1 MDNLHLSVVAVV
13 LYFHIPGS
21 VGTKSQQLLN
31 AHRHSDCRWDGNFSV
46 NCSFT
51 GLSAIPED
59 IPQTAITADLSYN
72 NITTLLCANGR
83 NEDWMLKHL
92 NLSNNLI
99 SELSIT
105 AFRNLPA
112 LETLNLNGNSI
123 NTLTLDL
130 PTAAHASEMYGKV
143 HHFLPALKVLSAEK
157 NYLDAVPRGL
167 GLLQSLQSVRLSFN
181 GILRIDLNDFQ
192 NCSQLKTIY
201 LQNNKITTIHPDAFQ
216 GLNNLQVVDLRD
228 NALTTVLP
236 QIIIH
241 LNIFQLEVD
250 LSSNSWI
257 FNCRLNAFKHLIP
270 FLSDSMRKKLRT
282 SHSKSADNSQ
292 KPVLYLSSFHL
303 NCSEGILFKT
313 AAIPAGQTS
322 VLCCDTDNT
331 GGNGVSW
338 WTPKGRISEESSL
351 PHITLDKRSS
361 LVIHNAEK
369 TAEGLYMC
377 IFNTTKKK
385 YLIYNVQVKERVSTS
400 LVRKTRDT
408 NPVFRQERTKQ
419 DFTLAICLSVF
430 ITFFC
435 AFCLG
440 VFARPYLVRLWMC
453 MRRNKST
460 GSEHTYSNEAFSD
473 ETLSRERYAR
483 KPPNRQQNPSA
494 IYENSSKRARTVPTD
509 TDHLYACIIDSML
522 HTPNA
527 EEYPNQNSKKINM
540 KKDPVFSDIK
550 ANSSNSEYINFG
562 QPSARTDNKNNKEIT
577 PRNLISNDTSL
588 WEHSQHANYED
599 LEKSR
604 LPPIPSRTNADIYSI
619 HIDSSDSDLS
629 YARETGIPLPRGQSH
644 TSAQDSRNSKVRN
657 NAEQLQSEITEPA
670 PNSPERKGIVSHNE
684 PLSTAKFMPRKQRC
698 DEELGLNGNINIT
711 SDVGDFTL
719 SRNCMRDTKTEN
731 LSDYRKIE
739 NSPHAQYNRTIEG
752 TNERGHLADFFGDSS
767 SDEGTAF
774 TMSDGSSLEDFE
786 LEQPGAS
793 SSLPAPQPSL
803 EKAATDNGSVYCSAL
818 PEHPNIAAELQH
830 AGKNEDK
837 HNVNLENTTDGVRHY
852 QLLHHYYGSDTIKPE
867 AASPD
872 TDKHSDHV
880 NMSDSDSIGSS
891 QKVSETFDYFTNE
904 ESTVQNSILDSP
916 RKHDTDF
923 SNTLLSLKPF
933 PMYARDTENTPGDVD
948 LQLQFPIGPKH
959 FLRSSPTERKEHAP
973 EVSTEELTD
982 GSSSESDRDE
992 GDVTLRQNSST
1003 SENNY
1008 FTSTPVDIGS
1018 NETVKKAAVLRAS
1031 ISSNES
1037 PLQSP
1042 MEDKTEK
1049 PFKFITEKEDSL
1061 PQGEH
1066 VNTTKTWE
1074 DKMQR
1079 SFNEEEDDEHIE
1091 LQDSTNCSSPE
1102 EMQPRSVLA
1111 GLVHIESSGKTE
1123 PVFNTGKYFQLDP
1136 SEENPYSLSV
1146 PSSFFN
1152 RSLQH
1157 SSFPQKSTG
1166 DRNSRNTDSNEKEDG
1181 TTLTGLKN
1189 NYTTA
1194 VSLPH
1199 SSEKLIPKPQ
1209 TRQGQFFAKKKRA
1222 FDGFAVMLQSRTECS
1237 SSDTEV

>member
-13 LYFHIPGS
+13 LYFNIPGS

-31 AHRHSDCRWDGNFSV
+31 AHHHSDCRWDGKFSV

-59 IPQTAITADLSYN
+59 ISQTAITADLSYN
-72 NITTLLCANGR
+72 NITTLLHTTGR

-99 SELSIT
+99 SELSVT
-105 AFRNLPA
+105 AFRNLPV
-112 LETLNLNGNSI
+112 LETLNLNSNSI
-123 NTLTLDL
+123 NTLTLDIS
-130 PTAAHASEMYGKV
+130 TAARASDTYGKV
-143 HHFLPALKVLSAEK
+143 HHFLPALKVLSAER

-167 GLLQSLQSVRLSFN
+167 GLLRSLQSVRLSFN
-181 GILRIDLNDFQ
+181 GILRIDRNDFQ
-192 NCSQLKTIY
+192 NCSQLRTIY
-201 LQNNKITTIHPDAFQ
+201 LQNNRIATIHPDAFQ

-236 QIIIH
+236 QIILH

-250 LSSNSWI
+250 LSRNSWI

-270 FLSDSMRKKLRT
+270 FLSDSMRKTLST
-282 SHSKSADNSQ
+282 SHSKSATNSQ
-292 KPVLYLSSFHL
+292 KPVLYLSRFHL

-322 VLCCDTDNT
+322 VLRCDMGNT
-331 GGNGVSW
+331 GGNRVSW

-351 PHITLDKRSS
+351 PHVTLDKRSS

-369 TAEGLYMC
+369 TAEGLYVC
-377 IFNTTKKK
+377 IFNTTKQK

-400 LVRKTRDT
+400 LVRKTRDA

-419 DFTLAICLSVF
+419 DLTLAICLSVF

-440 VFARPYLVRLWMC
+440 VFARPYLAHLWMY

-460 GSEHTYSNEAFSD
+460 GSEHTYCNEAFSD
-473 ETLSRERYAR
+473 ETLSRARYASQ
-483 KPPNRQQNPSA
+483 PPNRQQNLSA
-494 IYENSSKRARTVPTD
+494 IYENSSRRTRTVPTD
-509 TDHLYACIIDSML
+509 TDHLYACVTDTMV

-527 EEYPNQNSKKINM
+527 EEYPNQNSKINV
-540 KKDPVFSDIK
+540 KKDPLFSDIQ
-550 ANSSNSEYINFG
+550 ANSSNSEYMNFG
-562 QPSARTDNKNNKEIT
+562 QPSARTDNKEIT

-588 WEHSQHANYED
+588 WERSQHANSED

-604 LPPIPSRTNADIYSI
+604 FPPIPSRTNDNIYSI

-644 TSAQDSRNSKVRN
+644 TSAQDSRNSKVGN

-670 PNSPERKGIVSHNE
+670 PDSPLKKGIVSHNE
-684 PLSTAKFMPRKQRC
+684 HLSTAKLRPGRERC

-711 SDVGDFTL
+711 SDAGECTL
-719 SRNCMRDTKTEN
+719 SRNCTRDTKTED
-731 LSDYRKIE
+731 LSDFRKIE
-739 NSPHAQYNRTIEG
+739 NSPHAQYDCTIET
-752 TNERGHLADFFGDSS
+752 TNERGNLADFFGDSS

-803 EKAATDNGSVYCSAL
+803 EKADTDNGSDYCSAL
-818 PEHPNIAAELQH
+818 PEHPNIAAKLQH

-837 HNVNLENTTDGVRHY
+837 HNVDLENTTDGVRYY
-852 QLLHHYYGSDTIKPE
+852 QLLRHYYGSDTITPE

-872 TDKHSDHV
+872 TDKCSDRV
-880 NMSDSDSIGSS
+880 NMSDSDSISSS
-891 QKVSETFDYFTNE
+891 QKASETFDYSTNE
-904 ESTVQNSILDSP
+904 ESTVQNSISDSP
-916 RKHDTDF
+916 HKHDADF
-923 SNTLLSLKPF
+923 SNASLLLKPF
-933 PMYARDTENTPGDVD
+933 PVYARDTENTPEDAD
-948 LQLQFPIGPKH
+948 LQLQFPIRPQH
-959 FLRSSPTERKEHAP
+959 FLRSSPTEQKEHAP

-1008 FTSTPVDIGS
+1008 FTFTPIDVGL
-1018 NETVKKAAVLRAS
+1018 NQTVKKAPLRHAS
-1031 ISSNES
+1031 IGSNES

-1042 MEDKTEK
+1042 LEDRTEK
-1049 PFKFITEKEDSL
+1049 PFKFISEKEDSL
-1061 PQGEH
+1061 AQGEH
-1066 VNTTKTWE
+1066 GNRTKTWG

-1079 SFNEEEDDEHIE
+1079 SFNEEEHDEHIE
-1091 LQDSTNCSSPE
+1091 LQDSSNCSSPE

-1111 GLVHIESSGKTE
+1111 DLLHIESSRKTE
-1123 PVFNTGKYFQLDP
+1123 PAFNTGKYFQLDP
-1136 SEENPYSLSV
+1136 SEENAYSLSV

-1152 RSLQH
+1152 ESLY

-1166 DRNSRNTDSNEKEDG
+1166 DNSRNTDSNEKEDD
-1181 TTLTGLKN
+1181 TTLPGLKN

-1194 VSLPH
+1194 VSLPNA
-1199 SSEKLIPKPQ
+1199 SEKLTLKPQ

>member
-13 LYFHIPGS
+13 LYFNIPGS

-31 AHRHSDCRWDGNFSV
+31 AHHHSDCRWDGKFSV

-59 IPQTAITADLSYN
+59 ISQTSITADLSYN

-83 NEDWMLKHL
+83 SEDWMLKHL

-99 SELSIT
+99 SELSVT
-105 AFRNLPA
+105 AFRNLPV

-123 NTLTLDL
+123 NTLTLDI
-130 PTAAHASEMYGKV
+130 PTAACASETYGKV
-143 HHFLPALKVLSAEK
+143 HHFLPALKVLSAER
-157 NYLDAVPRGL
+157 NHLDAVPR

-201 LQNNKITTIHPDAFQ
+201 LRNNKITTIHPDAFQ
-216 GLNNLQVVDLRD
+216 GLNNLQVVDLRE
-228 NALTTVLP
+228 NALKTILP

-270 FLSDSMRKKLRT
+270 FLSDSMRKKMST
-282 SHSKSADNSQ
+282 SHSKSASNSQ

-322 VLCCDTDNT
+322 VLRCDTDNT
-331 GGNGVSW
+331 GG
-338 WTPKGRISEESSL
+338 T
-351 PHITLDKRSS
+351 
-361 LVIHNAEK
+361 
-369 TAEGLYMC
+369 
-377 IFNTTKKK
+377 
-385 YLIYNVQVKERVSTS
+385 
-400 LVRKTRDT
+400 
-408 NPVFRQERTKQ
+408 QERTKQ

-473 ETLSRERYAR
+473 ETLSRERYVR

-509 TDHLYACIIDSML
+509 TDHLYTI
-522 HTPNA
+522 
-527 EEYPNQNSKKINM
+527 
-540 KKDPVFSDIK
+540 
-550 ANSSNSEYINFG
+550 
-562 QPSARTDNKNNKEIT
+562 
-577 PRNLISNDTSL
+577 
-588 WEHSQHANYED
+588 
-599 LEKSR
+599 
-604 LPPIPSRTNADIYSI
+604 
-619 HIDSSDSDLS
+619 
-629 YARETGIPLPRGQSH
+629 
-644 TSAQDSRNSKVRN
+644 
-657 NAEQLQSEITEPA
+657 
-670 PNSPERKGIVSHNE
+670 
-684 PLSTAKFMPRKQRC
+684 
-698 DEELGLNGNINIT
+698 
-711 SDVGDFTL
+711 L
-719 SRNCMRDTKTEN
+719 SRNCMKDTKTEN
-731 LSDYRKIE
+731 LSDYRKTE

-774 TMSDGSSLEDFE
+774 TMSDGSSLEDFD

-803 EKAATDNGSVYCSAL
+803 EKAATDNGSIYCSAL

-837 HNVNLENTTDGVRHY
+837 HTVNLENATDGVRYY
-852 QLLHHYYGSDTIKPE
+852 QLLHHYYGSDTTKPQ

-872 TDKHSDHV
+872 TDKHSDRV
-880 NMSDSDSIGSS
+880 NMSDSDSVGSS
-891 QKVSETFDYFTNE
+891 QRVSETCDYFTNE

-916 RKHDTDF
+916 RKHDTDL

-933 PMYARDTENTPGDVD
+933 PMYARDTENTPGDAD
-948 LQLQFPIGPKH
+948 LQLQFPIGAKY

-1008 FTSTPVDIGS
+1008 FTSTPIDIGL

-1042 MEDKTEK
+1042 MEDKTEE

-1079 SFNEEEDDEHIE
+1079 RFNEEEYDEHIE

-1102 EMQPRSVLA
+1102 EMQPRSVMA
-1111 GLVHIESSGKTE
+1111 GLVHIESSGKIE

-1152 RSLQH
+1152 GSLQH
-1157 SSFPQKSTG
+1157 SSFPQKSPG

-1199 SSEKLIPKPQ
+1199 SSEKLIPKSQ

>member
-1 MDNLHLSVVAVV
+1 MPSRISVSTGVYTNVYYILFLSTDSRSTV
-13 LYFHIPGS
+13 LY
-21 VGTKSQQLLN
+21 
-31 AHRHSDCRWDGNFSV
+31 CRWDGKFSV

-59 IPQTAITADLSYN
+59 ISQTSITADLSYN

-83 NEDWMLKHL
+83 SEDWMLKHL

-99 SELSIT
+99 SELSVT
-105 AFRNLPA
+105 AFRNLPV

-123 NTLTLDL
+123 NTLTLDI
-130 PTAAHASEMYGKV
+130 PTAACASETYGKV
-143 HHFLPALKVLSAEK
+143 HHFLPALKVLSAER
-157 NYLDAVPRGL
+157 NHLDAVPRGL

-201 LQNNKITTIHPDAFQ
+201 LRNNKITTIHPDAFQ
-216 GLNNLQVVDLRD
+216 GLNNLQVVDLRE
-228 NALTTVLP
+228 NALKTILP

-270 FLSDSMRKKLRT
+270 FLSDSMRKKMST
-282 SHSKSADNSQ
+282 SHSKSASNSQ

-322 VLCCDTDNT
+322 VLRCDTDNT
-331 GGNGVSW
+331 G
-338 WTPKGRISEESSL
+338 
-351 PHITLDKRSS
+351 
-361 LVIHNAEK
+361 
-369 TAEGLYMC
+369 
-377 IFNTTKKK
+377 
-385 YLIYNVQVKERVSTS
+385 
-400 LVRKTRDT
+400 
-408 NPVFRQERTKQ
+408 ERTKQ

-473 ETLSRERYAR
+473 ETLSRERYVR

-494 IYENSSKRARTVPTD
+494 IYENSSKRA
-509 TDHLYACIIDSML
+509 
-522 HTPNA
+522 
-527 EEYPNQNSKKINM
+527 
-540 KKDPVFSDIK
+540 
-550 ANSSNSEYINFG
+550 
-562 QPSARTDNKNNKEIT
+562 
-577 PRNLISNDTSL
+577 
-588 WEHSQHANYED
+588 
-599 LEKSR
+599 
-604 LPPIPSRTNADIYSI
+604 
-619 HIDSSDSDLS
+619 
-629 YARETGIPLPRGQSH
+629 
-644 TSAQDSRNSKVRN
+644 QD
-657 NAEQLQSEITEPA
+657 
-670 PNSPERKGIVSHNE
+670 
-684 PLSTAKFMPRKQRC
+684 F
-698 DEELGLNGNINIT
+698 D
-711 SDVGDFTL
+711 
-719 SRNCMRDTKTEN
+719 
-731 LSDYRKIE
+731 
-739 NSPHAQYNRTIEG
+739 
-752 TNERGHLADFFGDSS
+752 
-767 SDEGTAF
+767 
-774 TMSDGSSLEDFE
+774 

-803 EKAATDNGSVYCSAL
+803 EKAATDNGSIYCSAL

-837 HNVNLENTTDGVRHY
+837 HTVNLENATDGVRYY
-852 QLLHHYYGSDTIKPE
+852 QLLHHYYGSDTTKPQ

-872 TDKHSDHV
+872 TDKHSDRV
-880 NMSDSDSIGSS
+880 NMSDSDSVGSS
-891 QKVSETFDYFTNE
+891 QRVSETCDYFTNE

-916 RKHDTDF
+916 RKHDTDL

-933 PMYARDTENTPGDVD
+933 PMYARDTENTPGDAD
-948 LQLQFPIGPKH
+948 LQLQFPIGAKY

-1008 FTSTPVDIGS
+1008 FTSTPIDIGL

-1042 MEDKTEK
+1042 MEDKTEE

-1079 SFNEEEDDEHIE
+1079 RFNEEEYDEHIE

-1102 EMQPRSVLA
+1102 EMQPRSVMA
-1111 GLVHIESSGKTE
+1111 GLVHIESSGKIE

-1152 RSLQH
+1152 GSLQH
-1157 SSFPQKSTG
+1157 SSFPQKSPG

-1199 SSEKLIPKPQ
+1199 SSEKLIPKSQ